1 MLGDLVNN
9 LDIAIAPFFTTD
21 ELDQLARDS
30 QFVKRAGKIN
40 GSLFFE
46 LLVFHSERLKSES
59 LNDLSVDL
67 KLRHGVEISRQSL
80 HERFNQS
87 ALVFLVVALE
97 ELLQKQLNLEICNEF
112 EGFKRILIK
121 DSTCFQVDESLE
133 VYYPGSGGSGSSAS
147 IRIQFEYDLLTGT
160 INDISINAF
169 NDQDAKDSI
178 ATIELTQAGDLVIR
192 DLAYM
197 GLDVLR
203 EIEKRCA
210 YYLCRPSPSVKICEK
225 RGDDYVD
232 LNFDAARKHM
242 KKHGLQTM
250 EKEVYLG
257 KKDRFKTRLVLHY
270 LPEEVISRRIRKAR
284 ASNKKHGRGE
294 LTKEYIARA
303 HLNLFITN
311 ASVELISAK
320 STWALY
326 RLRWQIELIFKVWKS
341 ICNVADVKKVTRY
354 RLECYLYAKLI
365 LIVIGW
371 QVIWRTAAFLF
382 IQEGKIISFFKA
394 AKTLFKK
401 QKASLAGVFMLN
413 TIPVSEFMATYYNI
427 SRSNHLLERRL
438 GQPNSFE
445 LLLESMIRVG
455 PSGNKF
461 NSAFAGGL
469 A

>member
-1 MLGDLVNN
+1 MLGDLVNH
-9 LDIAIAPFFTTD
+9 LDIAIGPFFTTE
-21 ELDQLARDS
+21 ELDQLARES
-30 QFVKRAGKIN
+30 GFVRRAGKIN

-46 LLVFHSERLKSES
+46 LLVFHSESLKTES
-59 LNDLSVDL
+59 LNDLSADL
-67 KLRHGVEISRQSL
+67 KMRRGVDIRRQSL

-87 ALVFLVVALE
+87 ALVFLMVALE
-97 ELLQKQLNLEICNEF
+97 ELLQKQLNLEICKELK
-112 EGFKRILIK
+112 GFKRILIK
-121 DSTCFQVDESLE
+121 DSTSFQIDESLE
-133 VYYPGSGGSGSSAS
+133 AYYPGSGGSGSSAS

-160 INDISINAF
+160 INDLSINAF
-169 NDQDAKDSI
+169 NDQDAKDSM

-197 GLDVLR
+197 GIEVLR
-203 EIEKRCA
+203 EIVERCA
-210 YYLCRPSPSVKICEK
+210 YYLCRPSPSVKIYEK
-225 RGDDYVD
+225 RGDEYVE
-232 LNFDAARKHM
+232 LNFDALRKYM
-242 KKHGLQTM
+242 KKHGFQTM

-284 ASNKKHGRGE
+284 ASNKKHGRGN

-311 ASVELISAK
+311 ASVELISAQD
-320 STWALY
+320 TWALY

-341 ICNVADVKKVTRY
+341 ICSIANVKKVTRY

-371 QVIWRTAAFLF
+371 QVIWRTAALLF
-382 IQEGKIISFFKA
+382 IYEGKVISFFKA

-401 QKASLAGVFMLN
+401 QRNSLAGVFMLN
-413 TIPVSEFMATYYNI
+413 TIPASGFMEKYYSL

-438 GQPNSFE
+438 GQPTSFE

-455 PSGNKF
+455 PNGNKSD
-461 NSAFAGGL
+461 SAFAGGL

>member
-1 MLGDLVNN
+1 MLGDLVNH
-9 LDIAIAPFFTTD
+9 LDVAIGPFFTTD
-21 ELDQLARDS
+21 ELDQLARES
-30 QFVKRAGKIN
+30 QFVQRAGKIN

-46 LLVFHSERLKSES
+46 LLVFHSESLKSES
-59 LNDLSVDL
+59 LNDLSADL
-67 KLRHGVEISRQSL
+67 KLRHGVDISKQSL

-87 ALVFLVVALE
+87 ALVFLIVALE
-97 ELLQKQLNLEICNEF
+97 ELLQKQLNFEICKEF
-112 EGFKRILIK
+112 QGFKRILIK

-133 VYYPGSGGSGSSAS
+133 AYYPGSGGSGSGAS
-147 IRIQFEYDLLTGT
+147 VRIQFEYDLLTGT

-178 ATIELTQAGDLVIR
+178 TTIELTQAGDLVIR

-197 GLDVLR
+197 SIEVLR
-203 EIEKRCA
+203 EIVERCA
-210 YYLCRPSPSVKICEK
+210 YYLCRPSPSVKIYEK
-225 RGDDYVD
+225 RGDDYVE
-232 LNFDAARKHM
+232 LNFDTLRKYM
-242 KKHGLQTM
+242 KEHGLQTM

-311 ASVELISAK
+311 AGVELISAQG
-320 STWALY
+320 TWVLY

-341 ICNVADVKKVTRY
+341 ICSVANVKRVTRY

-371 QVIWRTAAFLF
+371 QVIWRTAALLF
-382 IQEGKIISFFKA
+382 IHEGKAISFFKA

-401 QKASLAGVFMLN
+401 QRNSLAGVFMLN
-413 TIPVSEFMATYYNI
+413 TIPASDFMATYYNI

-445 LLLESMIRVG
+445 LLLGSMICVG
-455 PSGNKF
+455 PSGNKS